1 MVPYL
6 QFHPT
11 CNYNSNSSHIICH
24 SYLQQR
30 NGQSNST
37 ISLWC
42 CCQAPTRQLLFSPSL
57 FILRIVCQLSNH
69 SLCKILLS
77 ATKKEIASKEPYP
90 YLTSKVCT
98 YSFWDSQDWK
108 MNHRMS
114 SKTAMLV
121 ERRPSSFIFLHGS
134 KSHWVSASSLGLP
147 WAYNPIKKGAGVY
160 FFSVSLGLGR

>member
-1 MVPYL
+1 MVHYL

-11 CNYNSNSSHIICH
+11 CNHNSNSSHIICH

-57 FILRIVCQLSNH
+57 FILRIVCQPSNH

-77 ATKKEIASKEPYP
+77 ARKKEIASNHNPTLHQKCVHRI
-90 YLTSKVCT
+90 LRFSRL
-98 YSFWDSQDWK
+98 WK
-108 MNHRMS
+108 MNYRMS
-114 SKTAMLV
+114 SKAAMLV
-121 ERRPSSFIFLHGS
+121 DRRPSSFIFLHGS